1 MVKLDPLTQQYYLR
15 VRFYNPA
22 IARFTQEDEY
32 HGDGLNLYAYCAND
46 PVDYYDPSGYYKN
59 QLAERRYVVNGESL
73 TEKEF
78 QKLRRKAVRDA
89 WKEEKKLVE
98 NGRETRKWTE
108 AELSELKSK
117 GRVKGYEGQHMKSA
131 KEHPDYA
138 GSSKN
143 IQFLKG
149 RKADVNEHLAAHGGD
164 YRNPTNGYYNPETGK
179 MIDFGNNEPWKEIF
193 EIK

>member
-1 MVKLDPLTQQYYLR
+1 M
-15 VRFYNPA
+15 
-22 IARFTQEDEY
+22 
-32 HGDGLNLYAYCAND
+32 
-46 PVDYYDPSGYYKN
+46 
-59 QLAERRYVVNGESL
+59 
-73 TEKEF
+73 
-78 QKLRRKAVRDA
+78 RDA

-193 EIK
+193 KIK